1 MPGAWTAGVRTRPK
15 AVRVIR
21 ERERRDKWQSVSSWM
36 RIGAPYRCHSF
47 VCGPHIVVRPPESRE
62 KDRANVLP
70 LLLLLLPLYRC
81 CDLLLLSFR
90 ATLYVWES
98 DSPWIL
104 GDVLTAG
111 WRAIV
116 PSLYLPVAF
125 FFSLPPPPSF
135 LFFIVF
141 DEDPSPF
148 HATFRVAPINEH
160 TFSGPWWTPWTW
172 NINRLH
178 TERRE
183 RDLTIDPTV
192 CPICSRE
199 SAYILYISSSPLLP
213 QQETLH
219 SPQEALNFV
228 TSSLLPLSFSS
239 REALQLTTRPRTKRP
254 IQRRDNVG
262 EGEGGFVSSKP

>member
-104 GDVLTAG
+104 GDVLTAA

-125 FFSLPPPPSF
+125 FFSLPPPP
-135 LFFIVF
+135 LF
-141 DEDPSPF
+141 S
-148 HATFRVAPINEH
+148 
-160 TFSGPWWTPWTW
+160 S
-172 NINRLH
+172 LSS
-178 TERRE
+178 
-183 RDLTIDPTV
+183 LT
-192 CPICSRE
+192 R
-199 SAYILYISSSPLLP
+199 IL
-213 QQETLH
+213 LH
-219 SPQEALNFV
+219 STPPFEWPRL
-228 TSSLLPLSFSS
+228 TSTLFLAPDGLLGPG
-239 REALQLTTRPRTKRP
+239 
-254 IQRRDNVG
+254 I
-262 EGEGGFVSSKP
+262 